1 MTREVLLAGLRR
13 FAALVGVAVAVTA
26 VVSGLVAVLSG
37 QPVRRSVTVGLYLVG
52 SVFVMLGF
60 FAGNRPPVSAEHG
73 DTASLFGG
81 LIVRGSARWVTPEEQ
96 RDRRSTSALFVA
108 LGLALLAAGI
118 AVDGRYSVA

>member
-13 FAALVGVAVAVTA
+13 FAVLVAVAVAVTA

-60 FAGNRPPVSAEHG
+60 FAGNRPPVRADGEQAG
-73 DTASLFGG
+73 LFGG
-81 LIVRGSARWVTPEEQ
+81 LIPRGSARWMTASER
-96 RDRRSTSALFVA
+96 RDQISTSALFLT
-108 LGLALLAAGI
+108 LGLTMLGAGVL
-118 AVDGRYSVA
+118 VDRRHTVA

>member
-60 FAGNRPPVSAEHG
+60 FAGNRPPVRADGEQAG
-73 DTASLFGG
+73 FFGG
-81 LIVRGSARWVTPEEQ
+81 LVPRGSARWMTASER
-96 RDRRSTSALFVA
+96 RDQISTSALFLT
-108 LGLALLAAGI
+108 LGLSLLAAGV
-118 AVDGRYSVA
+118 AVDGRHQIA

>member
-13 FAALVGVAVAVTA
+13 FAVLVAVAVAVTA

-60 FAGNRPPVSAEHG
+60 FAGNRPPVRADGEQAG
-73 DTASLFGG
+73 LFGG
-81 LIVRGSARWVTPEEQ
+81 LIPRGSARWMTASER
-96 RDRRSTSALFVA
+96 RDQISTSALFLT
-108 LGLALLAAGI
+108 LGLTMLGAGVL
-118 AVDGRYSVA
+118 VDSRHTVA

>member
-13 FAALVGVAVAVTA
+13 FAILVAVAVAVTA

-60 FAGNRPPVSAEHG
+60 FAGNRPPVRADGEQAG
-73 DTASLFGG
+73 LFGG
-81 LIVRGSARWVTPEEQ
+81 LIPRGSARWMTASER
-96 RDRRSTSALFVA
+96 RDQISTSALFLT
-108 LGLALLAAGI
+108 LGLTMLGAGVLVDSRH
-118 AVDGRYSVA
+118 AVA

>member
-13 FAALVGVAVAVTA
+13 FAILVAVAVAVTA

-60 FAGNRPPVSAEHG
+60 FAGNRPPVRADGEQAG
-73 DTASLFGG
+73 LFGG
-81 LIVRGSARWVTPEEQ
+81 LVPRGSARWMTASER
-96 RDRRSTSALFVA
+96 RDQISTSALFLT
-108 LGLALLAAGI
+108 LGLTLLGTGVL
-118 AVDGRYSVA
+118 VDGRHTIA

>member
-13 FAALVGVAVAVTA
+13 FAILVAVAVAVTA

-60 FAGNRPPVSAEHG
+60 FAGNRPPVRADGEQAG
-73 DTASLFGG
+73 LFGG
-81 LIVRGSARWVTPEEQ
+81 LIPRGSARWMTASER
-96 RDRRSTSALFVA
+96 RDQISTSALFLT
-108 LGLALLAAGI
+108 LGLTMLGAGVL
-118 AVDGRYSVA
+118 VDSRHTVA